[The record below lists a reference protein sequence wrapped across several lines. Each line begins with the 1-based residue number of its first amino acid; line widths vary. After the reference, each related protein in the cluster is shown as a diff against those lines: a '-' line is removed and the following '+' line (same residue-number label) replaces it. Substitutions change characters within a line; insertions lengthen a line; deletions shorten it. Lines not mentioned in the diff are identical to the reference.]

1 VPKNGLA
8 TISAPLASSPDEIVR
23 KALVVFS
30 EICQRDITPAL
41 VAIWVEQLSDIPP
54 QRLNEACKR
63 LAKTWRSN
71 FLPTPGN
78 VRAQLDDA
86 EGKGFELA
94 GEREWQKLLEW
105 VRANVFPDTGI
116 RRGAPRLTPQVELAA
131 KAAGGVF
138 YLERCDDDQLV
149 WCRKSFLA
157 AYKNVHEAGQV
168 EHLLGDGAAKQ
179 ILRQLSNSPRPAR
192 KSIAPES
199 VSEKPS
205 AGEVRE
211 FLKTVCAEQPRP
223 IASES
228 AEVLAANWR
237 SQKERLAARCA
248 ELGIPAPAD
257 SQVASR

>member
-1 VPKNGLA
+1 MPKNGLA

-41 VAIWVEQLSDIPP
+41 VAIWVEQLRDIAP
-54 QRLNEACKR
+54 QRLHEACKR

-86 EGKGFELA
+86 DGKGFELE

-131 KAAGGVF
+131 RAAGGVF

-149 WCRKSFLA
+149 WCRKTFLA

-168 EHLLGDGAAKQ
+168 EYLLGDGAAKQ
-179 ILRQLSNSPRPAR
+179 IIRELSSGPRPVR
-192 KSIAPES
+192 KSIAPAPATAG
-199 VSEKPS
+199 EKPS

-211 FLKTVCAEQPRP
+211 FLETICADRPRP
-223 IASES
+223 GSPES
-228 AEVLAANWR
+228 TADLEAKWR
-237 SQKERLAARCA
+237 AQKERLAARCA
-248 ELGIPAPAD
+248 ELGIPAP
-257 SQVASR
+257 QVASR